1 MSGLE
6 NTRTTSDEYFENERR
21 DVLSLL
27 PSGLGRALDVGCG
40 AGATAGWLRA
50 NGAQVVHGIELV
62 REAAEQAEQVMDRVW
77 TGPVDE
83 HLADLDGPYDAVLC
97 LDVLEHLPD
106 PYATLAALRREMA
119 DDGWLLVSLPNAR
132 NARLAYDLMF
142 RGTFG
147 YTNLG
152 HRDWTHL
159 RWFTRQDAIT
169 AIEAAGFSVKQV
181 SSPPSTSALRAK
193 VRSVRMVQELTNVQW
208 WFLAQ
213 AK

>member
-6 NTRTTSDEYFENERR
+6 NTRTADEYFGKERQ

-27 PSGLGRALDVGCG
+27 PTGLRRVLDVGCG
-40 AGATAGWLRA
+40 AGGTAPWLRS
-50 NGAQVVHGIELV
+50 NGAEVVHGIELV
-62 REAAEQAEQVMDRVW
+62 RDQAERAEKVMDRVW

-83 HLADLDGPYDAVLC
+83 LLADVEGPYDAVLC
-97 LDVLEHLPD
+97 LDVLEHLTD
-106 PYATLAALRREMA
+106 PYATLAALRRATA

-132 NARLAYDLMF
+132 NLRLAYDLVF

-147 YTNLG
+147 YTDLG

-159 RWFTRQDAIT
+159 RWFTRKDAVN

-181 SSPPSTSALRAK
+181 SSPPSTQPLRAK
-193 VRSVRMVQELTNVQW
+193 VRSVRLVQELTNVQW
-208 WFLAQ
+208 YFAAQ